1 MINVHSD
8 LIKQELATMGV
19 DAFAILMCITTH
31 INAKRKA
38 WPGIERLRKMT
49 GLSKERTYKAVAR
62 LVELGH
68 IERKQMNHGG
78 EWGKVVYRL
87 TTQYLGVYMGV
98 SAFSLEGEEEPLA
111 GITEHGYP
119 EHAKPEH
126 GNPASISI
134 EQDGSIEQEKVLN
147 NSNSLST
154 REEKNFDK
162 KNEPIPMPEHIW
174 GQGSETRL
182 EKAQAALNGYF
193 QENPHRIAE
202 IAEAARNVCGE
213 EQFRDELDGWI
224 RRNADD
230 YNITQN
236 PVKALTSGRSNFIAW
251 LSQTWCR
258 EKYLKQQQ
266 QQYETTSITRNGRVQ
281 QRGSDKAIPTS
292 EELRR
297 KYGVL

>member
-8 LIKQELATMGV
+8 LIKQELTTMGV

-49 GLSKERTYKAVAR
+49 GLSKERTYKAIAR

-98 SAFSLEGEEEPLA
+98 SDFPLEGEEEPLA

-126 GNPASISI
+126 GFPASISI
-134 EQDGSIEQEKVLN
+134 VQDGSIDKKEVLN

-154 REEKNFDK
+154 REEETFGK

-174 GQGSETRL
+174 GQGSETSL
-182 EKAQAALNGYF
+182 EKAQAALNEYF
-193 QENPHRIAE
+193 QENPHRIAK
-202 IAEAARNVCGE
+202 IAEAARNVCDE

-236 PVKALTSGRSNFIAW
+236 PVKALTSGRSNFISW
-251 LSQTWCR
+251 LSQPWCR

-266 QQYETTSITRNGRVQ
+266 RYDNINGKGNGRVQ
-281 QRGSDKAIPTS
+281 QQRSTEDLCEPDAIK
-292 EELRR
+292 RR
-297 KYGVL
+297 LGLL